1 MKKKPR
7 KHAYTCLG
15 VAKLSVELMKKEK
28 KRNIPGARDVSRLE
42 PLLLF
47 LFFGVVGVVMT

>member
-28 KRNIPGARDVSRLE
+28 KRNIPGARDAIRLE

-47 LFFGVVGVVMT
+47 LFFSVVGVVMT